1 MQRRKFLKS
10 IAATAAAAA
19 AGSLPAFGALPKM
32 KITRIR
38 AYEPPKSAPGF
49 NQIFNQSYVVVAIE
63 TDAGITGIGE
73 GGSKDLLAPGASRLI
88 GRDPQFIEHLWQDM
102 NRGYFYPPGRE
113 RTDAIGALDLALWDI
128 KGKALNVPVHQL
140 LGGSVRNYVECYN
153 TGGIMSSVL
162 THSRCLSTPRMT
174 RTSA

>member
-1 MQRRKFLKS
+1 MERRRFLQTL
-10 IAATAAAAA
+10 AATAAATAT
-19 AGSLPAFGALPKM
+19 GSLPAFGALPKM

-38 AYEPPKSAPGF
+38 AYEPPKSAPRG
-49 NQIFNQSYVVVAIE
+49 NDIFNQSYIVVTVE

-113 RTDAIGALDLALWDI
+113 RAA
-128 KGKALNVPVHQL
+128 
-140 LGGSVRNYVECYN
+140 EFF
-153 TGGIMSSVL
+153 
-162 THSRCLSTPRMT
+162 
-174 RTSA
+174 